1 MHFAHIGVAV
11 FILGVSFSE
20 GMKTY
25 YQGVKS
31 LKSKLSFRLY
41 NKYSKLEK
49 LNEKTGFLKKELL
62 VAKMNKEFEMKAER
76 RIYLDTGMPST
87 EAAIKRNFF
96 SHLYIVMGQEQ
107 PEGSGKRIVRVYHN
121 PHIILIWLGAVIMA
135 LGGLFSLL
143 DYRKSLFKI
152 IITFN
157 HEIT

>member
-1 MHFAHIGVAV
+1 MHLAHIGVAV
-11 FILGVSFSE
+11 FILGVSLSE

-31 LKSKLSFRLY
+31 LKSTIKIDDFVI
-41 NKYSKLEK
+41 NFSKLEK
-49 LNEKTGFLKKELL
+49 LNEKNWLSEKGTFLVKQN
-62 VAKMNKEFEMKAER
+62 NKEFEMKAER

-107 PEGSGKRIVRVYHN
+107 PTGSGKRIVRVYHN

-135 LGGLFSLL
+135 FGGLFSLL
-143 DYRKSLFKI
+143 DYRKSLFK
-152 IITFN
+152 N
-157 HEIT
+157 K